1 LQEEIM
7 MKYLRQRSGLARAW
21 SRIRWSLKRL
31 AWQIVVRST
40 FLIKRVFDIVVSLL
54 AIVVLSPVFLLT
66 WLAIKLEDGGPAL
79 FVQQRVG
86 RHGKLF
92 PMYKFRSMVV
102 DAEKIKAELLDK
114 NESGGG
120 VLFKMKNDPRVTRVG
135 RVIRKYSIDEL
146 PQLFNVLKG
155 DMSLVGPRPALPSE
169 VAKYSVRDRMR
180 LEVRPGLTCLWQ
192 IGGRS
197 DIDFEGQVRLDV
209 QYIRE
214 QGFWSDL
221 KILLKTIPAVLL
233 GKGAY

>member
-1 LQEEIM
+1 M
-7 MKYLRQRSGLARAW
+7 MKYLRQRSGWSRAW
-21 SRIRWSLKRL
+21 SRLRWMMKRL
-31 AWQIVVRST
+31 AWQVVVRSAS
-40 FLIKRVFDIVVSLL
+40 FVKRVFDVVVSLL
-54 AIVVLSPVFLLT
+54 AIIVLSPVFLLT

-102 DAEKIKAELLDK
+102 DAEKIKAQLMDK

-214 QGFWSDL
+214 QGFWNDV